1 MKALKPLVLFGVGGF
16 IYFLIEILWRGHSHW
31 TMIVVGGICFLLI
44 GSTNE
49 YFTYDMS
56 LLKQMF
62 ISSVIITLV
71 ELISGF
77 VLNICLGFN
86 IWDYSNIPFNIY
98 GQICLPYTCLWF
110 LISLP
115 AIILDDYLRYWWFEE
130 EKPHYKI
137 IKK

>member
-31 TMIVVGGICFLLI
+31 TMLVVGGICFLII
-44 GSTNE
+44 GSINE
-49 YFTYDMS
+49 YFTYSMS

-62 ISSVIITLV
+62 ISSAIITLV

-115 AIILDDYLRYWWFEE
+115 AIILDDYLRYWWFDE

>member
-1 MKALKPLVLFGVGGF
+1 MKALKPLALFGVGGF

-71 ELISGF
+71 ELICGF
-77 VLNICLGFN
+77 ALNICLGFN

>member
-1 MKALKPLVLFGVGGF
+1 MKALKPLALFGVGGF

-71 ELISGF
+71 ELICGF

>member
-115 AIILDDYLRYWWFEE
+115 AIILDDYFRYWWFEE